1 VLAVR
6 AVIKLSLYNDS
17 VTLMNLARELRA
29 VPGVDDAAL
38 VMGTDANKKLLSQAD
53 LFPPQVESASSD
65 DLIIVVKG
73 DDSSV
78 KQAIDLAEKLLVKG
92 AARKAEVAEH
102 IPQSVRSAIRSLGSP
117 NMTVISVAGQYA
129 ADEAW
134 QALAQDSHVLLFS
147 DNVSLDEEIHL
158 KRYAVEEG
166 LLLMGPGAGTAIING
181 VGLGFANTVPRGNVG
196 ILSAAGTGLQ
206 EVSTLLAQEGIGIS
220 QGIGLGG
227 RDLSDEVGGL
237 MMFHA
242 LKALQR
248 DPDTKVVIAISKL
261 PSAKIAARV
270 EEELAAGGKPAVV
283 MFMGGNDRA
292 DPEAKRSGKV
302 YRAKTLHE
310 ASLIAAALS
319 RGKSPK
325 KALADYDRKVR
336 DLEQQA
342 QAMRSAVRPEQK
354 YLRGLFSGG
363 TLCDEAVL
371 LWSQYVSPVWSNRP
385 RSPDHKLPDVHKSQG
400 HCALDL
406 GEEEFTV
413 GRPHPMIDQDL
424 RIRRIMSEA
433 RDPEVALIQL
443 DVVLG
448 YGAHPDPAGELAPVI
463 AECIRSSRS
472 QGRELLMVVSVTGT
486 DSDPQNLGRQR
497 EILSEAGATVVESN
511 AMAAHLAAHVVADG
525 EQ

>member
-17 VTLMNLARELRA
+17 VTLMNIARELRA

-73 DDSSV
+73 DGASV
-78 KQAIDLAEKLLVKG
+78 AQAIDLAEKLLEKG
-92 AARKAEVAEH
+92 ATRTAEVAERA
-102 IPQSVRSAIRSLGSP
+102 PQSVRSAIHSLGSP
-117 NMTVISVAGQYA
+117 NVTVISVAGQYA
-129 ADEAW
+129 ADEAR
-134 QALAQDSHVLLFS
+134 QALAQGSHVLLFS
-147 DNVSLDEEIHL
+147 DNVSLHDEIEL
-158 KRYAVEEG
+158 KRYAVENG
-166 LLLMGPGAGTAIING
+166 LLLMGPGAGTAILNG
-181 VGLGFANTVPRGNVG
+181 VGLGFANDVPRGNVG

-206 EVSTLLAQEGIGIS
+206 EVSSLLAQEGVGIS

-227 RDLSDEVGGL
+227 RDLSDQVGGL

-242 LKALQR
+242 LEALQR
-248 DPDTKVVIAISKL
+248 DPETKVVIAISKL
-261 PSAKIAARV
+261 PSTQIAARV
-270 EEELAAGGKPAVV
+270 EVELAAGEKPTVV
-283 MFMGGNDRA
+283 MFMGGDDA
-292 DPEAKRSGKV
+292 DPGANQSGKV
-302 YRAKTLHE
+302 FRASTLHE
-310 ASLIAAALS
+310 ASLIAAAIS
-319 RGKSPK
+319 KGKSPE
-325 KALADYDRKVR
+325 KALKGYNRK
-336 DLEQQA
+336 LKELKQKA
-342 QAMRSAVRPEQK
+342 KAMRSATQSGQK

-363 TLCDEAVL
+363 TLCDETVL

-385 RSPDHKLPDVHKSQG
+385 RSPDHKLSDVHQSRG

-433 RDPEVALIQL
+433 RDAEVALIQL

-463 AECIRSSRS
+463 AECMRISRS
-472 QGRELLMVVSVTGT
+472 QDRELHMVVSVTGT

-497 EILSEAGATVVESN
+497 EMLSKAGATVVESN
-511 AMAAHLAAHVVADG
+511 AMAAHLAALIVAGG